1 MSKWSDDLLNAGS
14 CEDVSSAAFFAE
26 LQDYLKLG
34 SMDDC
39 QTVFRAARFAVSYIK
54 AAVGE
59 FDEEDDE
66 AVALFHAIA
75 QDYYDNR
82 ELMQSEQQMKKRQQW
97 MWASVILQLQQKY
110 DLKQEEEANA

>member
-1 MSKWSDDLLNAGS
+1 MIKWSDKLLAAKS
-14 CEDVSSAAFFAE
+14 YEDIQYEDFFVE
-26 LQDYLKLG
+26 LLDYLKVDLL
-34 SMDDC
+34 DDDRN
-39 QTVFRAARFAVSYIK
+39 VFRAARYAVTYIK

-66 AVALFHAIA
+66 AVALFHAIT

-110 DLKQEEEANA
+110 DLKQEEEANG